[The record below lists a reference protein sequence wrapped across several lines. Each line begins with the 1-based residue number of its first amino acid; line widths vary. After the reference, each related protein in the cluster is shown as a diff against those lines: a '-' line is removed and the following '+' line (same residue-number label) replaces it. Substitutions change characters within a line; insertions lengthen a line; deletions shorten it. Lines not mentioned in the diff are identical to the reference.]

1 MDEQKVSP
9 IKKAIDRVLHPKV
22 RRRNIIVIGAS
33 AGGVEAITQLVA
45 SLPATF
51 PAAILVVL
59 HIPAHTPSAL
69 HDILDRAGPLPCAPV
84 VDGEALCDGR
94 IYVAPPDRHLMIDGD
109 HVRLTR
115 GPREGR
121 TRPSADVLFR
131 SAAYA
136 CGKCVI
142 GIVLTG
148 MLDDGTAGLWAIKD
162 GGGLALVQSPQETAF
177 SSMPQSAI
185 DNVEVDAIVPLAEM
199 PALLMKWTSE
209 EIEAEGEPSM
219 TKGMELETRI
229 ALEDDA
235 LEKGV
240 MHLGPTTAYTC
251 PECHGVLV
259 KIQEGPITRFRCHTG
274 HAYSMQS
281 LLAELDEEM
290 DDTLWNAIR
299 TFEERVMLLREM
311 EKTAREKKLE
321 NDAEMLAKQAETA
334 QKRMGELRDIVMK
347 PN

>member
-1 MDEQKVSP
+1 MDDQKTSL
-9 IKKAIDRVLHPKV
+9 IKKAINPVLQPKV
-22 RRRNIIVIGAS
+22 RRNIIVIGAS
-33 AGGVEAITQLVA
+33 AGGVEAITQLVGN
-45 SLPATF
+45 LPATF

-69 HDILDRAGPLPCAPV
+69 HDILDRAGPLPCSPV
-84 VDGEALCDGR
+84 VDGEAVCDGR
-94 IYVAPPDRHLMIDGD
+94 IYVASPDRHLMIDGER
-109 HVRLTR
+109 VRLTR

-121 TRPSADVLFR
+121 VRPSADVLFR

-136 CGKCVI
+136 CGARVI

-148 MLDDGTAGLWAIKD
+148 MLDDGTAGLWAVKD
-162 GGGLALVQSPQETAF
+162 RGGLTLVQSPEETPF
-177 SSMPQSAI
+177 PSMPQSAI
-185 DNVEVDAIVPLAEM
+185 DNVEVDAIVPLAKM

-209 EIEAEGEPSM
+209 EIEAGEETLM

-240 MHLGPTTAYTC
+240 MHLGPTTAFTC

-259 KIQEGPITRFRCHTG
+259 KIQEGPIIRFRCHTG

-311 EKTAREKKLE
+311 ENTARKKGLK

-334 QKRMGELRDIVMK
+334 QKRVGELRNIVMK